1 MKKIL
6 LFLLLSWAIPT
17 LNAQSIFH
25 KILTQNDVTGSL
37 YRCVQTS
44 DGSYASVG
52 LLTDNAIFDD
62 NFLVAKFN
70 VDGKRLW
77 IKALGSTD
85 SDEFTDVIETSDQG
99 IVAAGSSVNFDSFLS
114 TAVVVKFNSNGTK
127 VWSKKYSLNGLSS
140 TAKKIQKDAG
150 GNLYILGTIE
160 SSGSTTDY
168 YIMKLDGNGNILQQT
183 SVNSTF
189 SDYALSFLRKANGDF
204 FIGGWGNNGSGES
217 IHVIKLNASYQ
228 VLWNKYI
235 GGSTKL
241 FSYDMKEK
249 SNGNIVLAGR
259 YDNGTNPFNALVLEI
274 ENASG
279 NISWAKRYSSSSN
292 LGLYAYGLAIHSDDR
307 IGISGV
313 MEDFYSGLIVFELNP
328 TGTVNWSKRVT
339 SANELSSVGYGICK
353 SFEGG
358 FVVCGS
364 RSGIDSSCVQLLKTT
379 VGGNVQC
386 MGTNL
391 GLEATDVT
399 INSESVAVNTGMT
412 SLVAADVVFAEVS
425 FTNLEDACDPV
436 SLNEE
441 LADTEL
447 SVYPNPSG
455 GCFIVQWKDIPS
467 TSSLRMFNTS
477 GMLVYQTNTFNN
489 NRLELNL
496 NLLPGIYF
504 LQLNSNGSLLTQK
517 VIIR

>member
-1 MKKIL
+1 M
-6 LFLLLSWAIPT
+6 
-17 LNAQSIFH
+17 
-25 KILTQNDVTGSL
+25 
-37 YRCVQTS
+37 
-44 DGSYASVG
+44 
-52 LLTDNAIFDD
+52 TDNTLFDD

-70 VDGKRLW
+70 VDGKRIW

-99 IVAAGSSVNFDSFLS
+99 IVAVGTSINFDSFIS

-127 VWSKKYSLNGLSS
+127 AWSKKYSLSGLSS
-140 TAKKIQKDAG
+140 AAKKIQKDAA

-160 SSGSTTDY
+160 SSGSTMDY
-168 YIMKLDGNGNILQQT
+168 YIMKLDGNGNILQQA

-217 IHVIKLNASYQ
+217 IHIIKLSASYQ

-259 YDNGTNPFNALVLEI
+259 YDNGIDPFNALVLEMDYT
-274 ENASG
+274 NG
-279 NISWAKRYSSSSN
+279 NINWAKKYASSN
-292 LGLYAYGLAIHSDDR
+292 NLGMYAYGLAIHSDDR

-313 MEDFYSGLIVFELNP
+313 VEDFYSGIIVFELSP

-358 FVVCGS
+358 FVACGS
-364 RSGIDSSCVQLLKTT
+364 RSGIDNSCVQLLKTT
-379 VGGNVQC
+379 IGGNVQC

-391 GLEATDVT
+391 GLEATDIVIT
-399 INSESVAVNTGMT
+399 GESTTVNTGIS
-412 SLVAADVVFAEVS
+412 SLAASDVVFAEVS
-425 FTNLEDACDPV
+425 LTNLEDACDPV
-436 SLNEE
+436 SVEDE
-441 LADTEL
+441 FADAGL
-447 SVYPNPSG
+447 SVFPNPSNG
-455 GCFIVQWKDIPS
+455 IFVVKGKDISS
-467 TSSLRMFNTS
+467 TSILRIYNTS
-477 GMLVYQTNTFNN
+477 GELVYQTNNFNDN
-489 NRLELNL
+489 WTEINL
-496 NLLPGIYF
+496 DLRAGIYF
-504 LQLNSNGSLLTQK
+504 LHLNSNEKLLTK
-517 VIIR
+517 KLIIR